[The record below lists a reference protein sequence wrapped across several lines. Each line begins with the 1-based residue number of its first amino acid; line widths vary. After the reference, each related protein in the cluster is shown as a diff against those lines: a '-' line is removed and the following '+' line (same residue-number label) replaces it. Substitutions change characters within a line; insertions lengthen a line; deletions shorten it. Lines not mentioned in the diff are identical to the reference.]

1 MNNNIIDL
9 ENAKMLPVNNR
20 RSNLENGDF
29 TYGIPNILTWNEGTK
44 VIIGK
49 FCSIAGE
56 VDIFLG
62 GNHRNDWITT
72 YPFNVLCGSY
82 NYIKGHPSTKGNVII
97 GNDVW
102 IGRRTTILSGVNIG
116 NGVSIGAN
124 SVIAKDIPNYA
135 IVAGNPAKI
144 IRYKFDTETIN
155 KLLEISWWDWELEDL
170 RRIVPILQSG
180 NVKALIDYYNK
191 NIK

>member
-1 MNNNIIDL
+1 M
-9 ENAKMLPVNNR
+9 
-20 RSNLENGDF
+20 
-29 TYGIPNILTWNEGTK
+29 
-44 VIIGK
+44 
-49 FCSIAGE
+49 
-56 VDIFLG
+56 
-62 GNHRNDWITT
+62 
-72 YPFNVLCGSY
+72 
-82 NYIKGHPSTKGNVII
+82 II

>member
-20 RSNLENGDF
+20 RSNLEIGDF

-72 YPFNVLCGSY
+72 YPFNVLCGRY